1 MEALFGLLIGAII
14 TYLILQ
20 YLKLQQSKE
29 KINVQSVVLM
39 EKIRKVCKLITVEG
53 EFSEIYHYENVR
65 ERFLNMVS
73 SKKKAIILINAKAHV
88 GYDLSKVKMEAVN
101 DKKTIK
107 LTAFPQPEVLSID
120 TDFKY
125 YDKKDGLF
133 NKFDNADLTELNVKA
148 KEHILD
154 KVPESGLLDT
164 AKNEALQAVLMM
176 QTIVETIGWR
186 LDYQDLLLPD
196 KNIHLEKDDTKRL
209 MK

>member
-20 YLKLQQSKE
+20 YVKLQQSKE

-196 KNIHLEKDDTKRL
+196 KNIHLEKNDTKRL